1 MRPGDSI
8 LINASEAELLKSD
21 RFQTIASPE
30 LTSKIELTPNSK
42 PGYYRLAL
50 PKIGRSVV
58 DALAVFAERD
68 VSGSE
73 AIAAEH
79 LAAAI
84 EQRLSGR

>member
-8 LINASEAELLKSD
+8 LINASEAELLTSD
-21 RFQTIASPE
+21 AFQTIVPPDIA
-30 LTSKIELTPNSK
+30 SKIELTPNTK

-50 PKIGRSVV
+50 PKVGRSVV
-58 DALAVFAERD
+58 DALAVFAQGDIGGR
-68 VSGSE
+68 E